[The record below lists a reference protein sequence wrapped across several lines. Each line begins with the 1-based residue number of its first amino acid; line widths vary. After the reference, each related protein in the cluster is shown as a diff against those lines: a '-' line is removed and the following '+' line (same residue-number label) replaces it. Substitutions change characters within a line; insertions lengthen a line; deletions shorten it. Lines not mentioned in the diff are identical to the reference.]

1 MLPHDIET
9 KSFRI
14 IDQEAGTH
22 GFSAARWT
30 VVRRMIHTTADFEYL
45 ESVRFSPGAV
55 RQAVAAL
62 QNGAPVIT
70 DTNMVRVGVRRE
82 RVEELGGEV
91 TCFINDPRV
100 IARAAV
106 QKTTKARVAV
116 DLAAEQ
122 YIGGIYAIGNAPT
135 ALLRLLEIVAEG
147 RAKPDLIIGLPVGFV
162 NAVESKE
169 LLCNS
174 SASFISNVGRKGGSN
189 LAAAVVNAL
198 LILATGR
205 EAYQ

>member
-9 KSFRI
+9 KSFTI
-14 IDQEAGTH
+14 IDREAGAH
-22 GFSAARWT
+22 GFSAARWA
-30 VVRRMIHTTADFEYL
+30 VVRRMIHTTADFDYL
-45 ESVRFSPGAV
+45 KSVRFSSGAV

-82 RVEELGGEV
+82 RVEELGGEMA
-91 TCFINDPRV
+91 CFINDSRV
-100 IARAAV
+100 VARAAA

-122 YIGGIYAIGNAPT
+122 YAGGIYAIGNAPT

-162 NAVESKE
+162 NAAESKE
-169 LLCNS
+169 LLCSS
-174 SASFISNVGRKGGSN
+174 SAPFISNVGRKGGSN